1 MLEYLWIL
9 GSITMINIIL
19 SGDNALVI
27 ALASRNLPP
36 EHKKLAILLGS
47 GGAIALRALLSFV
60 AVYLLQIPYLQIVGA
75 IMLLWIAIKLIAD
88 DHESE
93 GEIEAK
99 SNLWGAVQTII
110 VADLVMS
117 LDNVVAIAGVAKGD
131 LTLILIGLVI
141 SIPIIIWGSQLI
153 SVMMKKWPIIIL
165 IGAAILGWTAGD
177 MMLADKKTADLAG
190 IYTWSSWVIPAVFAM
205 LVILVGS
212 WLARGNKESQEGG
225 GRF

>member
-1 MLEYLWIL
+1 MEYLWIL

-36 EHKKLAILLGS
+36 EHKRLAILLGT
-47 GGAIALRALLSFV
+47 GGAIVMRAILSV
-60 AVYLLQIPYLQIVGA
+60 IAVYLLNIPYLQIVGG

-88 DHESE
+88 DHANE

-117 LDNVVAIAGVAKGD
+117 LDNVVAIAGVARGN

-153 SVMMKKWPIIIL
+153 SAMMKKWPIIII
-165 IGAAILGWTAGD
+165 IGAAILGWTAGE
-177 MMLADKKTADLAG
+177 MMLADQKAAPLLGA
-190 IYTWSSWVIPAVFAM
+190 YTWTSWAVPVSLAVF
-205 LVILVGS
+205 VIAVGL
-212 WLARGNKESQEGG
+212 WIARGNKVTEQGG
-225 GRF
+225 S